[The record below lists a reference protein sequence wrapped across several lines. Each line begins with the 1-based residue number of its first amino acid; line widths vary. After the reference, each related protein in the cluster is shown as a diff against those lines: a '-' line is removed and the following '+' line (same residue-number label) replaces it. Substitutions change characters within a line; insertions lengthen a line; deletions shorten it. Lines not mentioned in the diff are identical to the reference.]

1 MKFIR
6 VLIPLVLVGIII
18 TISYNTYNKAKVS
31 SNNPISVIPNHSSV
45 ILKFNDPNKIYKLF
59 NEKIIW
65 NKLSKIFN
73 AENLNIHLK
82 KINDLYNNFN
92 FNNEKSIYITLLK
105 DGVSSSDF
113 LISSELDEA
122 SFNGSPAS

>member
-31 SNNPISVIPNHSSV
+31 NNNPLSVIPNHSSI
-45 ILKFNDPNKIYKLF
+45 ILKFNDPNQIYRLF
-59 NEKIIW
+59 NKKIIW
-65 NKLSKIFN
+65 NKISNVFN
-73 AENLNIHLK
+73 AKNLNIHLK
-82 KINDLYNNFN
+82 KINDFYNNFN
-92 FNNEKSIYITLLK
+92 FIDEKSIYITLLK

-113 LISSELDEA
+113 
-122 SFNGSPAS
+122 F

>member
-31 SNNPISVIPNHSSV
+31 SNNPISVIPNHLPV

-65 NKLSKIFN
+65 NKLSNIFN

-82 KINDLYNNFN
+82 KN
-92 FNNEKSIYITLLK
+92 
-105 DGVSSSDF
+105 
-113 LISSELDEA
+113 
-122 SFNGSPAS
+122 